1 MELLSHP
8 EGSGEGPGTSRC
20 QYVYLCTG
28 KASTLG
34 GGRHRVQAEGPF
46 PVLYSDAAG
55 LSMDGQVTSRVQ
67 RVLSQFVELC
77 NQLAARI
84 VASTSV
90 DVEPFYFQLQE
101 EIVDFIF

>member
-1 MELLSHP
+1 
-8 EGSGEGPGTSRC
+8 
-20 QYVYLCTG
+20 
-28 KASTLG
+28 
-34 GGRHRVQAEGPF
+34 
-46 PVLYSDAAG
+46 
-55 LSMDGQVTSRVQ
+55 MDGQVTSRVQ
-67 RVLSQFVELC
+67 RVLSQFVKLS